1 MHNPLIIFSFA
12 TILVLGIS
20 ACQKAGVPRS
30 PASEGEVIFTEIMPL
45 QQPGDHNWV
54 EIHNTSAVSLNL
66 QHCTLTNQAKQLLTI
81 TSSQVLESGKYSV
94 ISSDNADGKQLPEG
108 LENADVVYLPQ
119 NFQLL
124 ADDEITLD
132 CDNHRIDQ
140 LRYRAG
146 TPTPRDS
153 IRSWQRHAQ
162 PTDPDGHTHAGTW
175 CYTIPLEDF
184 QYAVDRF
191 ATPGRPNSFCAS
203 LMPFIAYDDQL
214 SVLIEGIDLDATL
227 EVAEAELARKI
238 ATSELPIWGIRDQII
253 TPKIA
258 RRISE
263 LYFANIDMLYETEP
277 FTAIDWNHAV
287 WHFAWAISNMYRNGN
302 QAVKNELKLAYEDAL
317 RRPETLH
324 RYKYIAIDYIRGER
338 IVMGDTHSRARNRM
352 QELIVAPGNPDYLN
366 SYDEYIE
373 NRRSPFVMTAIH
385 YLYVASRFFSDL
397 RS

>member
-1 MHNPLIIFSFA
+1 MHNPLIIFGFA
-12 TILVLGIS
+12 SILALGVS

-30 PASEGEVIFTEIMPL
+30 PASEGEVVFTEIMPL

-81 TSSQVLESGKYSV
+81 TSSLVLESGKHSV

-108 LENADVVYLPQ
+108 LENADAVYLPQ

>member
-1 MHNPLIIFSFA
+1 MHNPLIVFGFA
-12 TILVLGIS
+12 SILGLGIS

-30 PASEGEVIFTEIMPL
+30 PASEGEIVFTEVMPL
-45 QQPGDHNWV
+45 LQPGDHNWV
-54 EIHNTSAVSLNL
+54 ELQNTSTDSLNL

-81 TSSQVLESGKYSV
+81 TSSLIIEAGNYSV
-94 ISSDNADGKQLPEG
+94 ISSEIADGKQLPEG
-108 LENADVVYLPQ
+108 LDYPDVVYLPQ
-119 NFQLL
+119 DFQLL
-124 ADDEITLD
+124 ADGEIHLD
-132 CDNHRIDQ
+132 CNSQQIDQ
-140 LRYRAG
+140 LRYRAAP
-146 TPTPRDS
+146 PTLTDR
-153 IRSWQRHAQ
+153 IRSWQRHAR
-162 PTDPDGHTHAGTW
+162 PTDTDSDPHAGTW
-175 CYTIPLEDF
+175 CHTVPLEDF
-184 QYAVDRF
+184 QYNVNRF

-203 LMPFIAYDDQL
+203 LMPFIAYDDQQ
-214 SVLIEGIDLDATL
+214 SVLVDSIDLDATL
-227 EVAEAELARKI
+227 QVAEAELARKI

-253 TPKIA
+253 TPAIA

-263 LYFANIDMLYETEP
+263 LYFANIDMLYETTP

-302 QAVKNELKLAYEDAL
+302 QTVKDELKLAYEDAL

-366 SYDEYIE
+366 SYDEYME
-373 NRRSPFVMTAIH
+373 NRRSPFLLSAIH

>member
-81 TSSQVLESGKYSV
+81 TSSLVLESGKYSV

-108 LENADVVYLPQ
+108 LEHADAVYLPQ

-227 EVAEAELARKI
+227 RVAEAELARKI

-317 RRPETLH
+317 RRPETLD

-366 SYDEYIE
+366 SYDEYME
-373 NRRSPFVMTAIH
+373 NRRSPFVLTAIH

>member
-81 TSSQVLESGKYSV
+81 TSSLVLESGKYSV

-108 LENADVVYLPQ
+108 LENADAVYLPQ

-162 PTDPDGHTHAGTW
+162 LTDPDGHTHAGTW

-227 EVAEAELARKI
+227 DVAEAELARKI